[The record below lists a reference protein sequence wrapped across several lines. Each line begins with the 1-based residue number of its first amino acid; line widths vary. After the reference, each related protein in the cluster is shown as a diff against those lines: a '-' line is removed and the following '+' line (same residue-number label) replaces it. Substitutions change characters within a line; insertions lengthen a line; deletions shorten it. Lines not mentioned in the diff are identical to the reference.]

1 MVRAFTKTFTGVQN
15 RTIKT
20 IGGAALIIAL
30 SSILSRL
37 LGFLRDRMLAG
48 TFGAGGTLDAYY
60 AAFRIPDLFYGLLVA
75 GALSAAFVPLFTE
88 LQEEDSKA
96 GWKLTNGLLQA
107 IIIVLGGLSILGI
120 LFTPFLIMLLVPG
133 FSEAQQQLTTM
144 LTRIMLL
151 SPILLGVSAVFGGV
165 LVSLKRFVAYS
176 LAPVFY
182 NLGIIFGIWFLVP
195 QWGIYGVAWGVVL
208 GALLHMIVQYP
219 AFVSSGFVQT
229 KETLFFWR
237 DKKLHEVIKL
247 MIPRSLSMGIT
258 QISLFVVTI
267 FASTLTVGSLAA
279 FNFANN
285 IQSVPLGIFGV
296 AFSLAA
302 FPVLSAY
309 AAKKKHEEFFYSVI
323 NTSRRILFFVIP
335 VSVGMILFRAQIVRI
350 ILGSGAFDWE
360 DTIMTFEILSW
371 FAISLFAQCLIPL
384 FARSFFAL
392 KNTKTP
398 LYIALFSEAVH
409 IVTLIWLLPSFQE
422 QALALSFSIGTIV
435 NFALLYLAIRKQV
448 PFWKD
453 KEFFW
458 PVGKMMIAA
467 MLAGIVAQISKSVF
481 ALTTNELDTF
491 IEVFLQLCAGLLIGG
506 GVYLAAAVLL
516 KIEEL
521 NLVHKLIFQKLL
533 RRPAV
538 LVQAKDQPERGDW

>member
-1 MVRAFTKTFTGVQN
+1 MQN
-15 RTIKT
+15 RRIET
-20 IGGAALIIAL
+20 IGGAALIIAF
-30 SSILSRL
+30 SGILSRL
-37 LGFLRDRMLAG
+37 LGFVRDRMLAS
-48 TFGAGGTLDAYY
+48 TFGAGDALDAYY
-60 AAFRIPDLFYGLLVA
+60 AAFRIPDLFYGLLIA

-88 LQEEDSKA
+88 LQEEDEKGS
-96 GWKLTNGLLQA
+96 WRLTNGLLQA
-107 IIIVLGGLSILGI
+107 IISVLGGLSILGI
-120 LFTPFLIMLLVPG
+120 IFTPALISLLVPG
-133 FSEAQQQLTTM
+133 FTASQQDLTVT

-151 SPILLGVSAVFGGV
+151 SPVLLGLSAVFSGV

-182 NLGIIFGIWFLVP
+182 NLGIIFGVLFLVP
-195 QWGIYGVAWGVVL
+195 KYGIHGVAWGVVI
-208 GALLHMIVQYP
+208 GAFLHMIVQYP
-219 AFVSSGFVQT
+219 AFISAGYKRTQESF
-229 KETLFFWR
+229 FFWR
-237 DKKLHEVIKL
+237 DKRLRSVIQL

-267 FASTLTVGSLAA
+267 FASTLSAGSLAA

-309 AAKKKHEEFFYSVI
+309 AAKKKHQDFFYSVI
-323 NTSRRILFFVIP
+323 NTAKRILFFVIP
-335 VSVGMILFRAQIVRI
+335 LSIAMILFRAQFVRI

-360 DTIMTFEILSW
+360 DTIMTFEILQY
-371 FAISLFAQCLIPL
+371 FALSLFAQCLIPL

-409 IVTLIWLLPSFQE
+409 IIALVLLLPYFDE

-435 NFALLYLAIRKQV
+435 NFILLYGALRNQAT
-448 PFWKD
+448 FWKD
-453 KEFFW
+453 KDFFF
-458 PVGKMMIAA
+458 PIGKMMIAA
-467 MLAGIVAQISKSVF
+467 LIAGIVAQISKSVF
-481 ALTTNELDTF
+481 ALTTDELDTF
-491 IEVFLQLCAGLLIGG
+491 VEVFLQLAAGLLIGG
-506 GVYLAAAVLL
+506 GVYFAVAALL
-516 KIEEL
+516 KVEEMAL
-521 NLVHKLIFQKLL
+521 LHKLIFQKLL

-538 LVQAKDQPERGDW
+538 LAQVKDYPERGDW

>member
-1 MVRAFTKTFTGVQN
+1 MVRTATKIFSRVHN
-15 RTIKT
+15 RPIET
-20 IGGAALIIAL
+20 IGGAALVIAL
-30 SSILSRL
+30 SGVVSRL
-37 LGFLRDRMLAG
+37 LGFLRDRMLAS
-48 TFGAGGTLDAYY
+48 TFGAGDALDAYY

-88 LQEEDSKA
+88 LQEEDKKES
-96 GWKLTNGLLQA
+96 WKLTNGLLQA
-107 IIIVLGGLSILGI
+107 IILVLGGLSFFGI
-120 LFTPFLIMLLVPG
+120 LFSPWLVALLVPG
-133 FSEAQQQLTTM
+133 FAVAQQDLTVT

-151 SPILLGVSAVFGGV
+151 SPLLLGLSAVFGGV
-165 LVSLKRFVAYS
+165 LVSLKRFIAYS

-182 NLGIIFGIWFLVP
+182 NLGIIFGILFLVP
-195 QWGIYGVAWGVVL
+195 RYGISGVAWGVVL
-208 GALLHMIVQYP
+208 GALLHMLVQYP
-219 AFVSSGFVQT
+219 AFVSSGFERT
-229 KETLFFWR
+229 KANILFWR
-237 DKKLHEVIKL
+237 DKRLQSVIKL
-247 MIPRSLSMGIT
+247 MVPRSLSMGIT

-267 FASTLTVGSLAA
+267 FASTLSVGSLTA

-309 AAKKKHEEFFYSVI
+309 AAKKKDEEFFCSVI
-323 NTSRRILFFVIP
+323 NTSKRILFFVIP
-335 VSVGMILFRAQIVRI
+335 VSVVMILFRAQFVRI
-350 ILGSGAFDWE
+350 ILGAGEFDWE
-360 DTIMTFEILSW
+360 DTIMTFEILRW

-409 IVTLIWLLPSFQE
+409 IIALIWLLPLYQE

-435 NFALLYLAIRKQV
+435 NFALLYLALRAQSSV
-448 PFWKD
+448 WRDKD
-453 KEFFW
+453 FFI
-458 PVGKMMIAA
+458 PVGKMLAAAFIA
-467 MLAGIVAQISKSVF
+467 GVVAQISKSIF

-506 GVYLAAAVLL
+506 GTYFAMAALL
-516 KIEEL
+516 KIEEM
-521 NLVHKLIFQKLL
+521 NLVHKLLFQKVF
-533 RRPAV
+533 RRPAI
-538 LVQAKDQPERGDW
+538 LVQVKDQPERGDW